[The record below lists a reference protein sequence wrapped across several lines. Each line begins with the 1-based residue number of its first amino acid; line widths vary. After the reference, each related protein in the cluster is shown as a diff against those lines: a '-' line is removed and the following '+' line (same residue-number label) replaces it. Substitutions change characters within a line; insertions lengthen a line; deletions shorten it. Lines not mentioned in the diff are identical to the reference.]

1 VFVLDE
7 EVILLD
13 YEVIRE
19 MFVNKVGQQFKGGS
33 FNIAINLSGV
43 NYIELVR
50 LKAMVN

>member
-13 YEVIRE
+13 YEVIWE
-19 MFVNKVGQQFKGGS
+19 ILVNQVGQQFERAS
-33 FNIAINLSGV
+33 FNVAINLSGV
-43 NYIELVR
+43 NYIELIR